1 MDPQER
7 AEAQPLSAST
17 GTGEKTSLPSHVNPA
32 PACVCRKGPPIV
44 NLLIFCVFAI
54 TVYAL
59 QRLQT
64 EPSGF
69 EVNVPLPSFG
79 DFSDSLIAW
88 IQQESASVGSTAGA
102 WAADGRRCPQQEPWK
117 SAEDG
122 IEVTFPDT
130 QVLAE
135 RLSGGVQI
143 DTSVHDDE
151 ASPQDDPES
160 WTARFSPFRDYLRT
174 TYPAIHADD
183 GPVKLELVN
192 EHALLYT
199 FQGSDES
206 LKPLLLMAHQD
217 VVPVDPQTVAS
228 WTYPP
233 FSGKIVN
240 GTVWGR
246 GSTDAK
252 AWLFSILSS
261 IEALIDSGFKPRR
274 TVLISFG
281 YDEEAQGRY
290 GAKYLADRIAERY
303 GNDSLAMIVDE
314 GNPVVPATEPNSFG
328 IPIALPAV
336 EEKGNIH
343 IRVRIEGRGGHSS
356 SPPDRTTIGLLSEF
370 VSSLETGDNLRQ
382 PVIPSLESA
391 HLKMLHCARLPP
403 VVDKALK
410 DLDAAARSSSQEL
423 RAASGA
429 PSLKK
434 YIVLHLLHISG
445 ALTDSR
451 RQARIAKAE
460 KALLAVLPS
469 DLKLPWSTTQ
479 TPTVFHGGIKLNAI
493 PTSAQAEIDHRIA
506 LHQTP
511 EEVMQWYKERLTRFA
526 SQHSL
531 GLYAFGRQVVLP
543 EQWVARPK
551 KPLPPRVGTV
561 YVDVV
566 SSSAPVPR
574 TPLSGPEAAPWRLF
588 SSVIRS
594 VWSVPAD
601 SYTPRIE
608 EDASASLSQR
618 LPPAA
623 PSAGAA
629 AGETPILVAP
639 SQMRGNTDTRYMVS
653 PLHPLSRH
661 VFRFGPASALP
672 DPLGRSQ
679 FAGVHNV
686 DEFFR
691 VEGLERAVR
700 FYAQLVRAVDQT
712 GDF

>member
-1 MDPQER
+1 MSHPFTG
-7 AEAQPLSAST
+7 AS
-17 GTGEKTSLPSHVNPA
+17 GKGEKTPSPSYTGPA
-32 PACVCRKGPPIV
+32 RYTLTPRTQRILLVAKWIATFVLAYIAFDTSRSQRKARENEIEGSTWED
-44 NLLIFCVFAI
+44 L
-54 TVYAL
+54 
-59 QRLQT
+59 
-64 EPSGF
+64 
-69 EVNVPLPSFG
+69 
-79 DFSDSLIAW
+79 SDSLVAW
-88 IQQESASVGSTAGA
+88 FQQEPTSTRLAGTS
-102 WAADGRRCPQQEPWK
+102 WAAEEAAGGRCPQQDPWK

-122 IEVTFPDT
+122 IEVTFPET

-151 ASPQDDPES
+151 PSPQEDPES
-160 WTARFSPFRDYLRT
+160 WKARFSPFRDYLRT
-174 TYPAIHADD
+174 TYPGIHADE

-192 EHALLYT
+192 EHGLLYT
-199 FQGSDES
+199 LQGSDDS

-217 VVPVDPQTVAS
+217 VVPVDPQTVDD

-233 FSGKIVN
+233 FSGAIVN

-290 GAKYLADRIAERY
+290 GAKYIADRIAERY

-314 GNPVVPATEPNSFG
+314 GNPVVPATEPNSLGF
-328 IPIALPAV
+328 PIALPAV

-343 IRVRIEGRGGHSS
+343 IRVKIEGRGGHSS

-370 VSSLETGDNLRQ
+370 VSSLETGENLRP
-382 PVIPSLESA
+382 PVIPDLESA
-391 HLKMLHCARLPP
+391 HLKMLHCARLPA

-410 DLDAAARSSSQEL
+410 DLDAAARSSFEDL
-423 RAASGA
+423 RAMSELFSG
-429 PSLKK
+429 K
-434 YIVLHLLHISG
+434 YLTLRLLQLSG
-445 ALTDSR
+445 ALTPSSKQR
-451 RQARIAKAE
+451 RIAKAE
-460 KALLAVLPS
+460 AALLSVLPE

-493 PTSAQAEIDHRIA
+493 PTSAQVEIDHRIA

-511 EEVMQWYKERLTRFA
+511 EGVMQWYKTHLTHFA
-526 SQHSL
+526 QKHDL
-531 GLYAFGRQVVLP
+531 VLYAFGRQVVLP
-543 EQWVARPK
+543 EMWLASAKETMPK
-551 KPLPPRVGTV
+551 VGTV
-561 YVDVV
+561 HIEVV

-574 TPLSGPEAAPWRLF
+574 SPLSGPEAAPWRLF

-601 SYTPRIE
+601 SYTPRG
-608 EDASASLSQR
+608 DDSTVLTK
-618 LPPAA
+618 
-623 PSAGAA
+623 
-629 AGETPILVAP
+629 GEVPIIVSP
-639 SQMRGNTDTRYMVS
+639 SQMRGNTDTRHMLS

-672 DPLGRSQ
+672 DPKGRSQ

-700 FYAQLVRAVDQT
+700 FYADLVRAVDQT
-712 GDF
+712 REF